1 MSQRQGWGEMSRVIT
16 LTLDSGAMISALS
29 VRVLRMKYIRY
40 QQDGLL
46 RSLWKSGQLECFE
59 RESCSQD
66 PENIW
71 VREFVNVRMGAG
83 SRRFDLFDEIIR
95 RNSKQDTGLSDAV
108 RQTFSELEH
117 TVLLGDENADFWRCL
132 SDETEW
138 NTENV
143 RIFFE
148 LFVLLL
154 QLANEMTVRISE
166 KETELFLSEL
176 RGGARVVVGGS
187 RICPV
192 GDDSIYL
199 LPDTGILERVRYEP
213 STGDVIRCPAEE
225 IKERICS
232 FARTEIGEHTVRW
245 MVVKANGSLS
255 ESRTAREIWDL
266 WNDCGRPKL
275 TAVAAYGEMFQML
288 TESGI
293 SIRGGGERWEHVHR
307 IGAGLNAV
315 TAICGRDHILRTN
328 VEEINRHVKDIR
340 NVRDARIRNN
350 RKRIQAFVLQ
360 EQGKLFW
367 FDGAGRGEIE
377 GVEMATLGE
386 KAIYYLSELNLCSF
400 RFGEKEPVGGSDDM
414 RRTGSKAGDIPE
426 FIRNEGIT
434 DLQSISENG
443 YDTVYIRTGA
453 DGIYRYRF

>member
-1 MSQRQGWGEMSRVIT
+1 MIT
-16 LTLDSGAMISALS
+16 LTLDSGAKISALS
-29 VRVLRMKYIRY
+29 VRVLRMKYTRY

-46 RSLWKSGQLECFE
+46 QSLWKSGQLECFE
-59 RESCSQD
+59 RESCSHD
-66 PENIW
+66 PENVW

-83 SRRFDLFDEIIR
+83 SRRLDLFDEIIC
-95 RNSKQDTGLSDAV
+95 RNSRQDTGLLDAV
-108 RQTFSELEH
+108 RQAFPELEH
-117 TVLLGDENADFWRCL
+117 SGLLGEENAGFWRCL

-138 NTENV
+138 SAENG
-143 RIFFE
+143 RIFYE

-192 GDDSIYL
+192 GDDSIFL
-199 LPDTGILERVRYEP
+199 LPDTGMLERVRFES
-213 STGDVIRCPAEE
+213 STGMAVHCPAEE
-225 IKERICS
+225 IDEQICS

-245 MVVKANGSLS
+245 IVVKANGSLS
-255 ESRTAREIWDL
+255 ASRTAREIWDL

-275 TAVAAYGEMFQML
+275 TAVAAYGEMFQLL

-315 TAICGRDHILRTN
+315 TAICGKDHMLRTN

-360 EQGKLFW
+360 EQGRLFW

-377 GVEMATLGE
+377 GAEMAALGE
-386 KAIYYLSELNLCSF
+386 KAIYYLSGSKLCAF
-400 RFGEKEPVGGSDDM
+400 RFGEKEPAGGSDDR
-414 RRTGSKAGDIPE
+414 RRTGSKAGDVPE